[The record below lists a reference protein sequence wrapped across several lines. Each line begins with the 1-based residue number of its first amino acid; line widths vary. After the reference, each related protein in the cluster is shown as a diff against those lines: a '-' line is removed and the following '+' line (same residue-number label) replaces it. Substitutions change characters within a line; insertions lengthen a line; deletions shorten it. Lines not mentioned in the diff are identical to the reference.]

1 MWTNRRS
8 AFPRPGSPL
17 EERELILPA
26 THATAALGTH
36 MPPNYPSNH
45 HSLII
50 HIVHRQMFEKGIHQ
64 YHWCHWNT
72 NSESKMHFQLLKMWS
87 TSVYFSRSSI
97 LHSFLP
103 WSNDEFEVRRRNA
116 MCVLWYD
123 YSIWLQVTLSI
134 ATLRSLCGVVADRV
148 TLYHCSALCKR

>member
-64 YHWCHWNT
+64 YHWCHMKHKFYWFQNAFSIAENVT
-72 NSESKMHFQLLKMWS
+72 NFRL
-87 TSVYFSRSSI
+87 
-97 LHSFLP
+97 FLP
-103 WSNDEFEVRRRNA
+103 FINIALFFALIQRW
-116 MCVLWYD
+116 VL
-123 YSIWLQVTLSI
+123 SEEEKRHVCAVIWLLHMAACDTVYSHV
-134 ATLRSLCGVVADRV
+134 AVVMRCRCGQGDTV
-148 TLYHCSALCKR
+148 SLCKR

>member
-72 NSESKMHFQLLKMWS
+72 NSESKIHFQLLKMWP

-97 LHSFLP
+97 LHSFFALIQR
-103 WSNDEFEVRRRNA
+103 W
-116 MCVLWYD
+116 VL
-123 YSIWLQVTLSI
+123 SEEEKRHVCAVIWLLHMAAGDSVYSHV
-134 ATLRSLCGVVADRV
+134 AVVMRCRCGQGDTV
-148 TLYHCSALCKR
+148 SLCKR